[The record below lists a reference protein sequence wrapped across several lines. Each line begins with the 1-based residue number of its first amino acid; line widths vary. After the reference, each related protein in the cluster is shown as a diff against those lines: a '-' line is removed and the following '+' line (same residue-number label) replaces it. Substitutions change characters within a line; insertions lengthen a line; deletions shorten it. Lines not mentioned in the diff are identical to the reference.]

1 MLGVFDAV
9 AVRVA
14 DDVTVDDEVEVVDL
28 DRVLAGVVDDVEAA
42 DDVGVAAAVLES
54 VTEAVVV

>member
-14 DDVTVDDEVEVVDL
+14 DDVTVDDDVEVVDL

-54 VTEAVVV
+54 VTAAVVV

>member
-54 VTEAVVV
+54 VTAAVVV